1 MPWFMAK
8 SDGYY
13 TLRDIIMTRCVRY
26 SSAVICAVG
35 ALLRTTNCGLCCSTH
50 TCCRGCCCSVIKDF
64 IGVDK
69 WLAHH
74 YPKLKETALKP
85 IECVQNSGDVV
96 YLPARWEACPSPPH
110 SPPLPYSLPPPLLPR
125 AAVSSQTSSPAI
137 ILYMCL
143 YSFRRWLHAIVN
155 LQDSIGKALT
165 TRA

>member
-1 MPWFMAK
+1 MPWFTAK

-110 SPPLPYSLPPPLLPR
+110 SPPLLLAAAATATRSRVKPDVQSGNHFVYVFVFFSQMATCNRQPPR
-125 AAVSSQTSSPAI
+125 
-137 ILYMCL
+137 
-143 YSFRRWLHAIVN
+143 FNW
-155 LQDSIGKALT
+155 
-165 TRA
+165 